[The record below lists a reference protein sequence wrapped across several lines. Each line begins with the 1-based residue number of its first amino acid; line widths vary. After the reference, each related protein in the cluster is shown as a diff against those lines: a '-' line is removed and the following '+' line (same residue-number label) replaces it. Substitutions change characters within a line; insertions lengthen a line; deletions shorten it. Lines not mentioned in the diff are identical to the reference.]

1 MQDIRVD
8 ERSEVTRAGIVTAE
22 SDRAILVF
30 EGVKFRNNM
39 FGDPKIRVRDCA
51 TVYLEQLNFP

>member
-1 MQDIRVD
+1 MD